1 MGSAT
6 INLVQWITGDFTP
19 GTPRDLRWAWV
30 TVALSLAVATGYAVI
45 AVNRY
50 FQARLGRGAESKVA
64 LARLRNIVLCAFAF
78 GYVFYATDMA
88 WTLWRLYDL
97 ALLALA
103 VYAWMGVA
111 RMRGLG
117 LVQERLAQLGEL
129 ERSAEKYRQMA
140 EMLPDVVWTA
150 TAEGEIDF
158 SNQRWEEYA
167 GGDARSW
174 LDAVHPEERGGVL
187 AWWDAAMASREPA
200 TREVRLKGLNGYR
213 SFVVRAAPIVKGDA
227 VKWLGACSDVEE
239 QKRLATEKEQQAKQ
253 KTFFLNALSHDLRA
267 PLNIMALNA
276 HLLKT
281 SARDEADAESAKVII
296 ENATAAGSLLAK
308 ALELAKADA
317 EDHNALEPVAVAELL
332 HGVARRFVHSAEQK
346 RLSLRVE
353 APDGVEILTD
363 RQKLDRVVTNLVD
376 NAIKFT
382 EWGGVTVSLLADAGA
397 VTVRVTDTGPGIDP
411 GNREHLFSEFYQAA
425 GAGRGKARGTLG
437 GFGMGLA
444 ICRFL
449 ARQLGGDVRLV
460 ETSPAGSCFE
470 ATVPDLGA
478 AGNAAGDAARHGSER
493 GDLAVP

>member
-1 MGSAT
+1 
-6 INLVQWITGDFTP
+6 V
-19 GTPRDLRWAWV
+19 
-30 TVALSLAVATGYAVI
+30 
-45 AVNRY
+45 
-50 FQARLGRGAESKVA
+50 
-64 LARLRNIVLCAFAF
+64 
-78 GYVFYATDMA
+78 
-88 WTLWRLYDL
+88 
-97 ALLALA
+97 
-103 VYAWMGVA
+103 
-111 RMRGLG
+111 
-117 LVQERLAQLGEL
+117 
-129 ERSAEKYRQMA
+129 
-140 EMLPDVVWTA
+140 
-150 TAEGEIDF
+150 
-158 SNQRWEEYA
+158 
-167 GGDARSW
+167 
-174 LDAVHPEERGGVL
+174 
-187 AWWDAAMASREPA
+187 
-200 TREVRLKGLNGYR
+200 NGYR
-213 SFVVRAAPIVKGDA
+213 SFVVRAAPIVKGNA

-317 EDHNALEPVAVAELL
+317 EDHNALEPVEVGELL

-353 APDGVEILTD
+353 APVGVEILTD

-397 VTVRVTDTGPGIDP
+397 VTVRVTDTGPGVEPD
-411 GNREHLFSEFYQAA
+411 NREHVFTEFYQA
-425 GAGRGKARGTLG
+425 GGGGRGKARGTLG

-470 ATVPDLGA
+470 ANLPDLGTPAGA
-478 AGNAAGDAARHGSER
+478 ASVARHASER